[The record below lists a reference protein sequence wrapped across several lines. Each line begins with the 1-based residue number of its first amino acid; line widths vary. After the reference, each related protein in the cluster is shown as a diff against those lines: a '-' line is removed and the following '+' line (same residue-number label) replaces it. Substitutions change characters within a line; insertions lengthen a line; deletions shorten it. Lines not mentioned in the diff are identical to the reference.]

1 MLSQARAVFLTLSPT
16 ARAVSLTRS
25 VFNVFL
31 LVSSASAADSRFQR
45 LLASSVRE
53 PVGSCDAGSNLSRA
67 SRVIAAL
74 YRSSSIR
81 SSTRSGRK
89 PRPAAPSSSTR
100 SRRPRE
106 FAARVHAGRLAVVDV
121 AYKELDDEVVSG
133 DVDAQDV
140 IDDVGFGAAR
150 PSRRTRGG

>member
-1 MLSQARAVFLTLSPT
+1 MLSQAVFLTLSPT

-89 PRPAAPSSSTR
+89 PRPAAPSSTRSTR